1 MKRIILTLIA
11 ISTLVGG
18 VAQLQDMLPSTVQLF
33 LEERAMNRQLHSI
46 SDSNAA
52 NQYSLRF
59 APTRMVH
66 GTEMVDVFI
75 SYDQPNVIPTL
86 KAHGVLVNSM
96 FDDFITAQAPIDQ
109 LIAISRINGVTNVE
123 VSGVAELCTDST
135 LNVTH
140 AGQVLAG
147 TSYGLPQ
154 AYDGTGVIIG
164 MIDTGYDYQH
174 TAFRRTDDTTQTR
187 IMRVYDP
194 NNSKGHPAYVDGN
207 RLPGSIFM
215 NEQIDTLT
223 TDATEQ
229 THGTHTTGVAAGRHV
244 NGYGGMAPGAEIV
257 MCVSRNMHSGISEA
271 EIINCIKYIYAYA
284 DSVGKPCVVNISMS
298 NRFGAHD
305 GKDKLSKAVAK
316 CTGPGRI
323 FVVAAGNNGIE
334 NGYACGPAL
343 ADKPLNMLIGYFYP
357 PGDESYY
364 YLNTWMTTW
373 VRATQVQPVVQFHI
387 LDKKTRHIVWE
398 SELFNISRRI
408 DVSEINDYFM
418 PKESNPNES
427 YMKGHVGLDMSN
439 WKYEVSC
446 EFKNLMCKDF
456 TTDQWGNIT
465 SRYQIGLSIY
475 PPSVLTP
482 NKPDSCYIDS
492 WICTANGRRTT
503 DTSPVYRDII
513 TENGETITQR
523 YDNFYTNG
531 SNRCS
536 VGTYTVHDSIISVGG
551 YIGRNKFFSMPDNQI
566 VEFEATIGNYWS
578 NSSYEYPG
586 YGPTGK
592 ALPTVTAPSYNVVS
606 SANHLAGINE
616 MTTNTVMKWG
626 KDYWGAMTG
635 TSMAAPAVAG
645 IIAQWLQINPDLS
658 PSQVKDVIAHTAIK
672 DSFSQNSVRFGPN
685 GKIDAMAGARYLLGI
700 EEPELVIGDVNG
712 DGEINITDVTWL
724 IDFLLGMEH
733 EGFVIAV
740 ADVFPDNE
748 INIRDLTGLVDTILN
763 NGM

>member
-1 MKRIILTLIA
+1 MKRIFLTLIA
-11 ISTLVGG
+11 FSTLVIG

-33 LEERAMNRQLHSI
+33 LEERAMNRQLQ
-46 SDSNAA
+46 SNNNAE

-59 APTRMVH
+59 APTRMIH

-75 SYDQPNVIPTL
+75 SFEQPNVIPIL
-86 KAHGVLVNSM
+86 KEHGVIVNSI
-96 FDDFITAQAPIDQ
+96 FDDFMTAQAPIDQ
-109 LIAISRINGVTNVE
+109 LINICKIKGVSDVK
-123 VSGVAELCTDST
+123 VSGMAELCSDST

-140 AGQVLAG
+140 AGQVLDG

-174 TAFRRTDDTTQTR
+174 TAFSRADDTTQTR
-187 IMRVYDP
+187 IVRVYDP
-194 NNSKGHPAYVDGN
+194 MNYRGHPAYVDGN

-223 TDATEQ
+223 TDTKEQ

-257 MCVSRNMHSGISEA
+257 MCVSRNLHNGISEV
-271 EIINCIKYIYAYA
+271 EIINCLKYIYAYA

-305 GKDKLSKAVAK
+305 GKDNFSKAVAK

-323 FVVAAGNNGIE
+323 FVVAAGNNGAE
-334 NGYACGPAL
+334 GGYACGPAL
-343 ADKPLNMLIGYFYP
+343 ANKPLNMLIGYAFP
-357 PGDESYY
+357 PGDDSYY

-373 VRATQVQPVVQFHI
+373 VRASQVQPVLQFHI
-387 LDKKTRHIVWE
+387 LDKKTSHIVWE

-408 DVSEINDYFM
+408 DVAEINDYFM
-418 PKESNPNES
+418 ANESNPNES
-427 YMKGHVGLDMSN
+427 YMKGFIGLDMSN
-439 WKYEVSC
+439 WKYEISC
-446 EFKNLMCKDF
+446 EFKNLMCKEYKVEP
-456 TTDQWGNIT
+456 WGAIT
-465 SRYQIGLSIY
+465 SRYQIGVSIY

-503 DTSPVYRDII
+503 YTSPVYRDII
-513 TENGETITQR
+513 TDNGDTITQR

-536 VGTYTVHDSIISVGG
+536 VGTYTIHDSIISVGG
-551 YIGRNKFFSMPDNQI
+551 FIGRNKFFSMPDNQI
-566 VEFEATIGNYWS
+566 VDFDATIGNYWS
-578 NSSYEYPG
+578 NSSYQYPG
-586 YGPTGK
+586 YGPTKK
-592 ALPTVTAPSYNVVS
+592 ALPTITAPSYVVVS

-616 MTTNTVMKWG
+616 WTPYTVMKWG

-635 TSMAAPAVAG
+635 TSLAAPAVAG
-645 IIAQWLQINPDLS
+645 IIAQWLQINPNLS
-658 PSQVKDVIAHTAIK
+658 PSQVKEIIAQTAIK
-672 DSFSQNSVRFGPN
+672 DNFTQNSVRFGPN
-685 GKIDAMAGARYLLGI
+685 GKIDAMAGAKYLLGI
-700 EEPELVIGDVNG
+700 EDPVLIIGDVSG
-712 DGEINITDVTWL
+712 DGEVDILDVTWF
-724 IDFLLGMEH
+724 IDFLLGVTH
-733 EGFVIAV
+733 EGFVIEA
-740 ADVFPDNE
+740 ADIKPDDE
-748 INIRDLTGLVDTILN
+748 INVRDLTGLIDILLN
-763 NGM
+763 NEQ